1 MARRRF
7 HGRRFSTSRNK
18 LTRWVGARLEDNVVS
33 TPGAA
38 LQAATTY
45 TLVAATDY
53 ANTSAMDLEGKG
65 ATLLRTVMHIHV
77 DATVLLEDDVA
88 LTRDTVL
95 VSMALIV
102 LHGDQGVLSPNDTQP
117 LSLEDYLW
125 TCQRAIRLC
134 TNAAGNLRSNE
145 MPERPYAI
153 SETFDVR
160 VKRKLDRA
168 TVGLIIDVESLGD
181 PDPTT
186 VYAVDILGTSR
197 CLLGGN
203 F

>member
-1 MARRRF
+1 
-7 HGRRFSTSRNK
+7 
-18 LTRWVGARLEDNVVS
+18 
-33 TPGAA
+33 
-38 LQAATTY
+38 
-45 TLVAATDY
+45 
-53 ANTSAMDLEGKG
+53 MDLEGKG

>member
-33 TPGAA
+33 TPGDA